1 MNTQEQLKIK
11 KILYWFAF
19 LRISVSYRDAQLL
32 NGGRLKYEAVIGKH
46 PDFQKVVNRY
56 ARVERVWRKNPI
68 DLLFENSSLFRG
80 IFDLRGGVKVLSRLD
95 GKKREKTA
103 EIVKKL
109 TNYVEDEWGRYGYRD
124 QVIISLPTKIDKNK
138 IFEQIKKAIEDH
150 IDDFDE
156 INDEKPQNKAR
167 ARILELSKTKIRME
181 VLERCY
187 NLILF
192 KALNPN
198 VSALEQAR
206 FLGVSKEKVALLDE
220 ALALK
225 EKVGKTAAEYDKV
238 ANIHEYQI
246 NIKAVVWKYT
256 RRAYLLAENAAR
268 GEFPSFKEFDERKPT
283 AEFAYEHIAEMAKQI
298 QEKMKLDGIEKKFSD
313 EFMAS
318 EQIERCYSTFPKYY
332 EVIEDV
338 PKGDRKPKTVGEA
351 GELENT
357 TFYMVRDLRR
367 IGIQEKLIR
376 RAERRKKRIAAA
388 MEKDAQV
395 AQRQVKKDIDAGE

>member
-1 MNTQEQLKIK
+1 MYE
-11 KILYWFAF
+11 
-19 LRISVSYRDAQLL
+19 LL
-32 NGGRLKYEAVIGKH
+32 NERMQISIIHPSRGRAAMAQDACRAWLDKCSNVGNIEYILSLDYDDKEN
-46 PDFQKVVNRY
+46 QLRY
-56 ARVERVWRKNPI
+56 YN
-68 DLLFENSSLFRG
+68 LF
-80 IFDLRGGVKVLSRLD
+80 
-95 GKKREKTA
+95 
-103 EIVKKL
+103 
-109 TNYVEDEWGRYGYRD
+109 
-124 QVIISLPTKIDKNK
+124 
-138 IFEQIKKAIEDH
+138 FEQIKKAIEDH

-351 GELENT
+351 GELA
-357 TFYMVRDLRR
+357 
-367 IGIQEKLIR
+367 GIASFTVETLT
-376 RAERRKKRIAAA
+376 
-388 MEKDAQV
+388 
-395 AQRQVKKDIDAGE
+395 GESTPMPWSSRSPTVTPN